1 MTPQYTNNASSV
13 FKEPQSLQFG
23 AADKSR
29 LNGRVLYENNSKDNN
44 LLHAESADKHAA
56 ITPCSTPNQKR
67 KDTNRR
73 RSNIFTPNKKEDKQN
88 KLNDMGIGR
97 SIPIKQGFLY
107 KKTNS
112 TINKDWKKKF
122 VTLNDDGSLRY
133 YQSMNDYMEDSH
145 GKEIDLQKTTI
156 KIPGA
161 YRPRIGN
168 NNKVAQVDP
177 NKLNTDINSMNING
191 VLQNVNEQNKNLDE
205 QGNVIVSNP
214 QPGNKPKLSKLR
226 IFLQMKLTF
235 QVLGYSNFSEIP
247 YLSFIQ
253 SFKFKRLFHN

>member
-23 AADKSR
+23 AADKAR

-205 QGNVIVSNP
+205 QGNVVVPNP
-214 QPGNKPKLSKLR
+214 QPGNKTQFSGV
-226 IFLQMKLTF
+226 LTC
-235 QVLGYSNFSEIP
+235 
-247 YLSFIQ
+247 
-253 SFKFKRLFHN
+253 

>member
-1 MTPQYTNNASSV
+1 
-13 FKEPQSLQFG
+13 
-23 AADKSR
+23 
-29 LNGRVLYENNSKDNN
+29 
-44 LLHAESADKHAA
+44 
-56 ITPCSTPNQKR
+56 
-67 KDTNRR
+67 
-73 RSNIFTPNKKEDKQN
+73 
-88 KLNDMGIGR
+88 MGIGR

-168 NNKVAQVDP
+168 NNKVDP
-177 NKLNTDINSMNING
+177 NKLNTDINSMSIHG
-191 VLQNVNEQNKNLDE
+191 ALQNVSEPNKNGGLDE
-205 QGNVIVSNP
+205 QGNTVVPTP
-214 QPGNKPKLSKLR
+214 QPG
-226 IFLQMKLTF
+226 
-235 QVLGYSNFSEIP
+235 
-247 YLSFIQ
+247 
-253 SFKFKRLFHN
+253 KRLFVV